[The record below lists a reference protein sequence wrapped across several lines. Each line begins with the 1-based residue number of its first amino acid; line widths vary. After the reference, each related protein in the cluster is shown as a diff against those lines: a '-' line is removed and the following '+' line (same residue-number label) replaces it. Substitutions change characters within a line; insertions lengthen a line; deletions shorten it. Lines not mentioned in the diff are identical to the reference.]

1 MDWDI
6 ENENLKLENM
16 IIIYEQE
23 IKKLEIENETLL
35 EEVRFLKLQLDYKT
49 LGMPSEVEDDDE

>member
-16 IIIYEQE
+16 IIIYEQD
-23 IKKLEIENETLL
+23 IKNIDIENETLL
-35 EEVRFLKLQLDYKT
+35 VEVSFLKLLLDYKT